1 MIRKTQIHP
10 RLLLLALAFAP
21 SLAMAATY
29 TANLNIGQLRSS
41 NGAAIADGGGVWA
54 VIVGGSPGAP
64 PVAGSLPGGLI
75 AGSSLTAANL
85 SMIAA
90 DFDSV
95 VLTAGARTGF
105 TIHQVG
111 EINGVVDSGFV
122 GIMTAPI
129 DFPVVE
135 GILPGY
141 AVGTLWGVYWFP
153 GKGLGD
159 TLSGAYEV
167 GGFADTSTNIA
178 SGGEVGT
185 TIVSA
190 GGLNSVNFFETAFN
204 QAALGGDPTGLG
216 PARFTA
222 VSVVPEL
229 SGALPMMIIFA
240 FAGFRRS
247 RNS

>member
-1 MIRKTQIHP
+1 MFRKNQIHP

-41 NGAAIADGGGVWA
+41 SGAVIADGGGVWA

-64 PVAGSLPGGLI
+64 PVGGSLPGGLT
-75 AGSSLTAANL
+75 AGNSLTGANL
-85 SMIAA
+85 PLIAA

-95 VLTAGARTGF
+95 VLTEGAQTGF

-111 EINGVVDSGFV
+111 VINGFVDSGFV
-122 GIMTAPI
+122 GIMTVPI
-129 DFPVVE
+129 DFPVVD

-141 AVGTLWGVYWFP
+141 TVGTLWGVYWFP

-167 GGFADTSTNIA
+167 GGFADTSTNLA
-178 SGGEVGT
+178 SGSEAGT

-190 GGLNSVNFFETAFN
+190 GGLNSVNFYETDFN
-204 QAALGGDPTGLG
+204 VVDLSGDPTGLG
-216 PARFTA
+216 TARFTA
-222 VSVVPEL
+222 VAVPEPGTL
-229 SGALPMMIIFA
+229 SLLALTA
-240 FAGFRRS
+240 FGWLRRR